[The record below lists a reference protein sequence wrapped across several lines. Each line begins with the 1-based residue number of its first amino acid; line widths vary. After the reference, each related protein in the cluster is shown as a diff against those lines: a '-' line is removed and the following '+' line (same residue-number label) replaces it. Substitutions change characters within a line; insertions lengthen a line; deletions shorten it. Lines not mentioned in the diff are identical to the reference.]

1 MRSRVASAVGNDAI
15 RVREQLNQWR
25 QDHNGRGR
33 IPAVLWAEATRLARE
48 HGLHKTARLLGLDYY
63 SLKKRMQTES
73 APESKAEPSPAMDL
87 PTSPAFVELQPI
99 FPSAAFEC
107 ILELQNA
114 QGTQLKLHLRGS
126 SAPDL
131 MALSSVFWSSAR

>member
-1 MRSRVASAVGNDAI
+1 MRSRATGVVSGEAA

-25 QDHNGRGR
+25 QDHSGRGR
-33 IPAVLWAEATRLARE
+33 IPEVLWTEAARLARE

-63 SLKKRMQTES
+63 CLKKRLQ
-73 APESKAEPSPAMDL
+73 AEPAPVMDSPA
-87 PTSPAFVELQPI
+87 SSAFVELQPAY
-99 FPSAAFEC
+99 PSAAFEC
-107 ILELQNA
+107 VLELQNA

-131 MALSSVFWSSAR
+131 TALSSVFWSSAR